1 MKKSKLQQTP
11 TDILTIL
18 QAADAE
24 FEDDIDAIS
33 NTSLTP
39 TPTPL
44 PITPP
49 ARDVGHIV
57 ELQDLPTQMAND
69 FLETLSSKEN
79 VDRELQLLAGSYK
92 LPETL
97 IMAVKKHKA
106 EQQQKEQNK
115 DKHEQE
121 QEQDEQNRIVKN

>member
-1 MKKSKLQQTP
+1 MQQTP

-44 PITPP
+44 PTTPP
-49 ARDVGHIV
+49 ARDGHV
-57 ELQDLPTQMAND
+57 ELQDLPTQMANE
-69 FLETLSSKEN
+69 FLESLSSKEN

-97 IMAVKKHKA
+97 IAAVKKYKT
-106 EQQQKEQNK
+106 EQQLKEQ
-115 DKHEQE
+115 HEHAHE
-121 QEQDEQNRIVKN
+121 HEELEQDEQNKTVKN

>member
-1 MKKSKLQQTP
+1 MLFFLFFFALLIQETP

-44 PITPP
+44 PTT
-49 ARDVGHIV
+49 ASSNDSNV
-57 ELQDLPTQMAND
+57 ELLDLPAQMRID
-69 FLETLSSKEN
+69 FIESMGSKDN
-79 VDRELQLLAGSYK
+79 IDQELKLLAGSV
-92 LPETL
+92 LVRLTL
-97 IMAVKKHKA
+97 
-106 EQQQKEQNK
+106 QS
-115 DKHEQE
+115 
-121 QEQDEQNRIVKN
+121 RC

>member
-24 FEDDIDAIS
+24 FEDDFDAIS

-44 PITPP
+44 PTTPP
-49 ARDVGHIV
+49 ARDGHV
-57 ELQDLPTQMAND
+57 ELQDLPTQMANE
-69 FLETLSSKEN
+69 FLESLSSKEN

-97 IMAVKKHKA
+97 IVAVKKYKA
-106 EQQQKEQNK
+106 EQQLKEQH
-115 DKHEQE
+115 DHEHE
-121 QEQDEQNRIVKN
+121 ELEQDEQNKTVKN